1 MPPGGCWATPCVPVA
16 ASSTNPLAARRMSTS
31 GVTGATTAVGKLHAR
46 SAPNRRILREDGMS
60 PLRHMVA
67 ATPGAF
73 KCALDRGTVQICQDF
88 RQGFIG
94 RGCERYATG
103 EIYVGDY
110 MAGERHGRGTFRHAN
125 GQTLVSR
132 WKDNRP
138 VGDGIQ
144 WSADHKKAAKLKNG
158 VPVGSCTLKEAGALS
173 ARLGMP
179 VPGSWLKE

>member
-1 MPPGGCWATPCVPVA
+1 
-16 ASSTNPLAARRMSTS
+16 MSTS
-31 GVTGATTAVGKLHAR
+31 KSVAISGTAKATKQFR
-46 SAPNRRILREDGMS
+46 EAPNRRLLKEDGLS
-60 PLRHMVA
+60 PLRRMLVES
-67 ATPGAF
+67 PEPF
-73 KCALDRGTVQICQDF
+73 KCAITRGSVQVCKEFQ
-88 RQGFIG
+88 QGFAG

-125 GQTLVSR
+125 GQTLVST

-138 VGDGIQ
+138 VGDGVQ

-158 VPVGSCTLKEAGALS
+158 VPVGGLPLKDAGALS

-179 VPGSWLKE
+179 VPTSWLKDK